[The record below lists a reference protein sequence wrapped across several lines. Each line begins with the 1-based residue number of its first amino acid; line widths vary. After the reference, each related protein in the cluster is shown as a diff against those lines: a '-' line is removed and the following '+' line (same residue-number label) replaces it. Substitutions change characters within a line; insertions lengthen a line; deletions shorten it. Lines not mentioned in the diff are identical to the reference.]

1 MIQLCLPHILPHIKH
16 IINFCLEKSVY
27 PSSWKKSLII
37 PLPKKT
43 QVSEYKDLR
52 AISIL
57 PVLCKFI
64 EKAVDI
70 QLREYIEG
78 KQILPDVQSGFRRG
92 HSCTT
97 ALLKI
102 TDDIVSASDI
112 GEYTIVVLLDFSRA
126 FDTINYSLLL
136 KILKYIGL
144 SVSAVEFFGRY
155 LSNRVQRVI
164 LNGDSSEF
172 LSLTSGVPQGS
183 VLGPLLFT
191 IYTSQLIKSLQHTK
205 LQLYADDTQ
214 IYGSFKPENIKA
226 ACDVVNADVGRYVDL
241 SADHCLVNNAEKTKV
256 LLFGPRRNRSS
267 MKSKVKIQIH
277 GRDIPIVE
285 QAASLGITLD
295 SDLRFD
301 QHVTKLLQKSYATLR
316 TVYANRHFL
325 TKQLKIVLCESLVL
339 SLLNYADVVYSS
351 YLTAALKQKIQK
363 VENSCLRLIH
373 GIRRR
378 NSISYTLK
386 PTGWLNMQNRRLL
399 HSACLYHRIITEQNP
414 VYLHRKIKFRT
425 DVHTL
430 NIRYKGMV
438 SPPKHYHEFFKRSFS
453 YQIYSVYNGV
463 PIDLKQSSNIKF
475 KLRYRQRLMD
485 SQV

>member
-1 MIQLCLPHILPHIKH
+1 
-16 IINFCLEKSVY
+16 
-27 PSSWKKSLII
+27 
-37 PLPKKT
+37 
-43 QVSEYKDLR
+43 
-52 AISIL
+52 
-57 PVLCKFI
+57 
-64 EKAVDI
+64 
-70 QLREYIEG
+70 
-78 KQILPDVQSGFRRG
+78 
-92 HSCTT
+92 
-97 ALLKI
+97 
-102 TDDIVSASDI
+102 
-112 GEYTIVVLLDFSRA
+112 
-126 FDTINYSLLL
+126 
-136 KILKYIGL
+136 
-144 SVSAVEFFGRY
+144 
-155 LSNRVQRVI
+155 
-164 LNGDSSEF
+164 
-172 LSLTSGVPQGS
+172 
-183 VLGPLLFT
+183 
-191 IYTSQLIKSLQHTK
+191 
-205 LQLYADDTQ
+205 
-214 IYGSFKPENIKA
+214 
-226 ACDVVNADVGRYVDL
+226 
-241 SADHCLVNNAEKTKV
+241 
-256 LLFGPRRNRSS
+256 